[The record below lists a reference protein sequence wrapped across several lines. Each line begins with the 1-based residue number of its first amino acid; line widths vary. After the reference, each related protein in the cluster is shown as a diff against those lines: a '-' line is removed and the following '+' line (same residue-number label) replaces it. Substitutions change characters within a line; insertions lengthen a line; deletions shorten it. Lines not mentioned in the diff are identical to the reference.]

1 MYMISKPGFL
11 DLVVSASIVLQAL
24 LKMICRV
31 SCRLAEPH
39 PHFRLPPIHMHV
51 ALTRPFLFG
60 IHKLHVKSKNDLTQ
74 NERRLHESKADE
86 TKSARRLALRP
97 YNPELTFVQGIH
109 ADRARMA
116 GWLPFD
122 PCCPETTTA
131 QV

>member
-51 ALTRPFLFG
+51 ALTLPFLFG

-74 NERRLHESKADE
+74 NERRLHEGKADE
-86 TKSARRLALRP
+86 IKSAQILARWP
-97 YNPELTFVQGIH
+97 YSP
-109 ADRARMA
+109 
-116 GWLPFD
+116 
-122 PCCPETTTA
+122 
-131 QV
+131 